1 TRFFMPGPT
10 AATPLHPADRLPGLL
25 DAHDIVTSDLSL
37 EGMQTRIVEQA
48 CHLVGAR
55 HGKLRVSGPD
65 RVLERSV
72 RFPAGPAR
80 AASWTGSLDVPIVI
94 PAGVFASL
102 FSPP

>member
-10 AATPLHPADRLPGLL
+10 AATPLHPADRLHGLI

-37 EGMQTRIVEQA
+37 EAMLTRIVEQA

-55 HGKLRVSGPD
+55 HGKLRVSGPV
-65 RVLERSV
+65 RVLWRSV
-72 RFPAGPAR
+72 RFPDGPPR

-94 PAGVFASL
+94 RGEVFGS
-102 FSPP
+102 